1 MNPSSV
7 LVVTSVHE
15 VNGDPG
21 PVLHRPLLVVLQV
34 VQNELNEHQ
43 IDHVDPEDVGVVG
56 EDEHQQG
63 VDWLPDKVVT
73 SGAFTSTGSGG
84 HHPCEDQR
92 RQASQKVG
100 GEVGDHSVE
109 VAASAG
115 PVDGHAPV
123 GRPAQ
128 LTGGRP
134 AELHL
139 EEEAAEVEPPTA
151 AAALAGREQLR
162 EGFGAQGVGGVSG
175 GDDVLAVQP
184 TGVTFEAAVQ
194 ADATG
199 GPPELSSTGEEC
211 CFASVVAELQLLSLF
226 EANNGRICGDGGG
239 NVRVLLK
246 HDALIAVWLA
256 DRLALKPQLKS
267 PPLKRRKGTPRT
279 RARLSP

>member
-1 MNPSSV
+1 M
-7 LVVTSVHE
+7 
-15 VNGDPG
+15 
-21 PVLHRPLLVVLQV
+21 
-34 VQNELNEHQ
+34 
-43 IDHVDPEDVGVVG
+43 
-56 EDEHQQG
+56 
-63 VDWLPDKVVT
+63 
-73 SGAFTSTGSGG
+73 
-84 HHPCEDQR
+84 
-92 RQASQKVG
+92 
-100 GEVGDHSVE
+100 E

-199 GPPELSSTGEEC
+199 GPG
-211 CFASVVAELQLLSLF
+211 VVVLH
-226 EANNGRICGDGGG
+226 RR
-239 NVRVLLK
+239 RVLLCFSGSGSTSA
-246 HDALIAVWLA
+246 HFASIFAL
-256 DRLALKPQLKS
+256 
-267 PPLKRRKGTPRT
+267 PR
-279 RARLSP
+279 